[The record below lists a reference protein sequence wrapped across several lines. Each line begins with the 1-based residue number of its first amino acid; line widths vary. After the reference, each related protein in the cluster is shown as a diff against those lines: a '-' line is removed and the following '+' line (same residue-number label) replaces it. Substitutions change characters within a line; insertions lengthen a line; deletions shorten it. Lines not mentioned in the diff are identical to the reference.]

1 MIWRKIFHRSTLLA
15 REWFA
20 WRLHLNKR
28 HEQSVIDGFFT
39 HFQRAAAYAQR
50 NLVRCSMDGQDAIY
64 GADYLFT
71 DNSRFV
77 LAEFK
82 YEERNLVSEG
92 EKPRRLKLC
101 ALLDDDESRRN
112 QSMYCHYVAWS
123 NARHGKRLVEFN
135 QYYPEICNTTI
146 FGESDLAQLK
156 PNRQSRKGADA
167 LIKDFL
173 SQSVGA
179 NYYTFKKYT
188 EWLYAIEA
196 DGEGTM
202 ELMLDN
208 PDSQQLELI
217 DFKSLQG
224 LKLWLERHKP
234 TPKVEPT
241 SRFRP

>member
-1 MIWRKIFHRSTLLA
+1 M
-15 REWFA
+15 
-20 WRLHLNKR
+20 
-28 HEQSVIDGFFT
+28 IDGFFT
-39 HFQRAAAYAQR
+39 HFQRVAVSSKR

-82 YEERNLVSEG
+82 YEESNLVSEG

-101 ALLDDDESRRN
+101 SLLDDDESRRN
-112 QSMYCHYVAWS
+112 QSMICHYVAWS
-123 NARHGKRLVEFN
+123 KVRHGKRLIEFN
-135 QYYPEICNTTI
+135 QYYPEICNRGI
-146 FGESDLAQLK
+146 FGDVDLAQLEA
-156 PNRQSRKGADA
+156 NTLLRKGANA
-167 LIKDFL
+167 LIDEFL
-173 SQSVGA
+173 RQSVGA

-196 DGEGTM
+196 DEEGAM

-217 DFKSLQG
+217 DFNSLQD

-234 TPKVEPT
+234 RRKFDPP
-241 SRFRP
+241 SGYRP